1 METELINQ
9 SRNYALST
17 LSQLPKDYV
26 YHNLKHTQQVAQAV
40 EEIGKQSK
48 LSPDELEIAIIAAW
62 MHDTGYCMGCDDHE
76 DNSALAAQKLL
87 EQWGAPKEKIKQVT
101 EAIRSTKMPQNPKN
115 ITEEVLC
122 DADLYHLS
130 TDDLSEIANGLR
142 QEMRITKKKEFT
154 DEEWFKFNI
163 DFLEKHQ
170 YFTDYGKTVL
180 EERKRKNIK
189 KIKKRANKANGL
201 QDAKLSQE
209 DVKAM
214 KQELKK
220 LRKKLDK
227 SSRPDRGIETM
238 FRITSQNHITLSE
251 MADSKANI
259 MVSINAI
266 VLSVIVSILFRK
278 LEEFPDLLIATL
290 MLVTSCLM
298 TIVFAV
304 LATRPNISS
313 GKFTTE
319 DIKQKRTNLLFFGNF
334 HGMELSNYEWGVREM
349 MKDADFLYGSI
360 IKDIYFN
367 GKVLARKYKLLHTSY
382 NIFMY
387 GFVASIVAFILSLL
401 LFYYP
406 E

>member
-1 METELINQ
+1 METELINK
-9 SRNYALST
+9 SRTYALSA

-26 YHNLKHTQQVAQAV
+26 YHNLKHTEQVAQAA
-40 EEIGKQSK
+40 EEIGRNSK
-48 LSPDELEIAIIAAW
+48 LSPDELETAIIAAW
-62 MHDTGYCMGCDDHE
+62 MHDTGYCVGCDDHE
-76 DNSALAAQKLL
+76 INSAKAAQKLL
-87 EQWGAPKEKIKQVT
+87 EQWGAPQEKIEQVT
-101 EAIRSTKMPQNPKN
+101 QAISATRMPQQPKN
-115 ITEEVLC
+115 ITQEVLC

-130 TDDLSEIANGLR
+130 TDDLTEIANGLR
-142 QEMRITKKKEFT
+142 QEMQITKKKEFT
-154 DEEWFKFNI
+154 DEQWLRFNI
-163 DFLEKHQ
+163 DFLENHR
-170 YFTDYGKTVL
+170 YFTAYGKTIL

-189 KIKKRANKANGL
+189 KLKKEAKANGL
-201 QDAKLSQE
+201 ADNPSKRE
-209 DVKAM
+209 DTKAL
-214 KQELKK
+214 KKELKK
-220 LRKKLDK
+220 LKQKLDK
-227 SSRPDRGIETM
+227 STRPDRGIETM

-298 TIVFAV
+298 TIVYAV

-313 GKFTTE
+313 GKFTSE

-367 GKVLARKYKLLHTSY
+367 GKVLARKYKLLHISY

-387 GFVASIVAFILSLL
+387 GFVASIIAFIISLL
-401 LFYYP
+401 MFYYP

>member
-1 METELINQ
+1 METELINK
-9 SRNYALST
+9 SRTYALST

-26 YHNLKHTQQVAQAV
+26 YHNLKHTEQVAKAA
-40 EEIGKQSK
+40 EEIGRHSK
-48 LSPDELEIAIIAAW
+48 LTSDELEIAIIAAW

-76 DNSALAAQKLL
+76 YNSAMAAKKLL
-87 EQWGAPKEKIKQVT
+87 EQWGAPKEKIEQVT
-101 EAIRSTKMPQNPKN
+101 EAISATRMPQKPKN
-115 ITEEVLC
+115 ITQEVLC

-130 TDDLSEIANGLR
+130 TDDLTEIANGLR
-142 QEMRITKKKEFT
+142 QEMQITKKKEFT
-154 DEEWFKFNI
+154 DEEWFRFNV
-163 DFLEKHQ
+163 DFLENHR
-170 YFTDYGKTVL
+170 YFTEYGKTVL

-189 KIKKRANKANGL
+189 KIKKAANTNGL
-201 QDAKLSQE
+201 QDARFTPE
-209 DVKAM
+209 ENKAM
-214 KQELKK
+214 KKELKK

-298 TIVFAV
+298 TIVYAV

-367 GKVLARKYKLLHTSY
+367 GKVLARKYKLLHISY

-387 GFVASIVAFILSLL
+387 GFVASIIAFIVSLL

>member
-1 METELINQ
+1 METELINK
-9 SRNYALST
+9 SRAYALST

-26 YHNLKHTQQVAQAV
+26 YHNLKHTEQVASAA
-40 EEIGKQSK
+40 EEIGKHSN
-48 LSPDELEIAIIAAW
+48 LTADELEIAIIAAW

-76 DNSALAAQKLL
+76 HNSAMAAQKLL
-87 EQWGAPKEKIKQVT
+87 EQWGAPKQKIEQVT
-101 EAIRSTKMPQNPKN
+101 AAISATEMPQKPKN
-115 ITEEVLC
+115 LTEKVLC

-130 TDDLSEIANGLR
+130 TDDLTEIANGLR
-142 QEMRITKKKEFT
+142 QEMYITKKKEFT
-154 DEEWFKFNI
+154 DDEWFKFNI
-163 DFLEKHQ
+163 DFLENHQ
-170 YFTDYGKTVL
+170 YFTDYGKSVL
-180 EERKRKNIK
+180 EERKKKNIK
-189 KIKKRANKANGL
+189 KLKKRANKANGL
-201 QDAKLSQE
+201 QEAQLTGE
-209 DVKAM
+209 GTKAM
-214 KQELKK
+214 KKELKK

-298 TIVFAV
+298 TIVYAV

-334 HGMELSNYEWGVREM
+334 HGMELANYEWGVREM

-367 GKVLARKYKLLHTSY
+367 GKVLARKYKLLHISY

-387 GFVASIVAFILSLL
+387 GFVASIIAFILSLL
-401 LFYYP
+401 MFYYP